1 MIDTQTLV
9 FCALALAAGCFVQ
22 STVGFGMAIVAA
34 PIVYFFEP
42 RFVPGTITLVGL
54 VLALINMW
62 QYRAMLSIKGLGAAF
77 VGRVPGTM
85 IAGWLLL
92 YISSQSLALVLGIG
106 VLLAVAISLLKVRI
120 KPTNTSLFW
129 AGFASGLMGTST
141 SIGGPPMALVLQ
153 HAEAGKLRANLAGYF
168 AFSCILTLLTLSV
181 TGHFSWWHFKYGMLI
196 MPAPVL
202 ATLFAYRIQHL
213 IKAEWLRYALLLLCS
228 VSGVIAIWQGV
239 SPYWV

>member
-1 MIDTQTLV
+1 MEISTLV
-9 FCALALAAGCFVQ
+9 YCAIALAAGCFVQ

-34 PIVYFFEP
+34 PVVYFFEP

-62 QYRAMLSIKGLGAAF
+62 QYRAQLSFRGLAAAY
-77 VGRVPGTM
+77 VGRVPGT
-85 IAGWLLL
+85 IAAGALLL
-92 YISSQSLALVLGIG
+92 YITAESLALVLGGG
-106 VLLAVAISLLKVRI
+106 VLLAVVISLLKVRI
-120 KPTNTSLFW
+120 KPTPKALFW

-168 AFSCILTLLTLSV
+168 AFSCILSLVALSA

-196 MPAPVL
+196 MPAPIL
-202 ATLFAYRIQHL
+202 ASLFAYRIQHL
-213 IKAEWLRYALLLLCS
+213 IKAEWLRYALLVLCS
-228 VSGVIAIWQGV
+228 VSGVIAIWQGMAPKFV
-239 SPYWV
+239 

>member
-1 MIDTQTLV
+1 MEISTLV
-9 FCALALAAGCFVQ
+9 YCAIALAAGCFVQ

-62 QYRAMLSIKGLGAAF
+62 QYRAQLSFRGLGAAF
-77 VGRVPGTM
+77 VGRVPGT
-85 IAGWLLL
+85 IAAGGLLL
-92 YISSQSLALVLGIG
+92 YISAESLALVLGAG
-106 VLLAVAISLLKVRI
+106 VLLAVVISLLKVRI
-120 KPTNTSLFW
+120 KPTPKALFW

-168 AFSCILTLLTLSV
+168 AFSCVLSLVALTA
-181 TGHFSWWHFKYGMLI
+181 TGHFSWWHFKYGMMI
-196 MPAPVL
+196 MPAPIL
-202 ATLFAYRIQHL
+202 ASIFAYRIQRF
-213 IKAEWLRYALLLLCS
+213 IKAEWLRYALLVLCS
-228 VSGVIAIWQGV
+228 VSGVIAIWQGMA
-239 SPYWV
+239 PKFT